1 MRNKLILNRMRELG
15 IKSQTQLAI
24 LSGLKLRTVN
34 DYVCLNTTPVS
45 NIDGEWLDSAYTI
58 SSALHVEPEELW
70 ADEYL
75 DMTLVR
81 RPRKSIEVSMSEYD
95 TSQLPSRQG
104 TQQMVQKLTVSKVLS
119 KNLQK
124 LTLREQ
130 DIIKSSFFDGEQ
142 LYEIGARMG
151 VTSVRIRQIQQ
162 KALQRLKKHLKTDY
176 KAQLYI

>member
-24 LSGLKLRTVN
+24 LSGLVLKEIN
-34 DYVCLNTTPVS
+34 AYVCLRKIPVS
-45 NIDGEWLDSAYTI
+45 NIDGEWLDIAYAI

-70 ADEYL
+70 TDEYL
-75 DMTLVR
+75 DMAFVR
-81 RPRKSIEVSMSEYD
+81 HSRKSIEVSMSEYD
-95 TSQLPSRQG
+95 TAQLPSRQG

-130 DIIKSSFFDGEQ
+130 DIIKSSFFDGEH
-142 LYEIGARMG
+142 LYEIGERMG

-162 KALQRLKKHLKTDY
+162 KALQRLKKHLKTDI
-176 KAQLYI
+176 KAQIYI

>member
-1 MRNKLILNRMRELG
+1 MRNKFILNRMQELG

-24 LSGLKLRTVN
+24 LSGLMLKEIN
-34 DYVCLNTTPVS
+34 AYVCLRKIPMS
-45 NIDGEWLDSAYTI
+45 NRDGEWLDTAYTI

-70 ADEYL
+70 PDEYL
-75 DMTLVR
+75 DMTLVHR
-81 RPRKSIEVSMSEYD
+81 TRKSTEVSMSEYD
-95 TSQLPSRQG
+95 TAQIPSRQG
-104 TQQMVQKLTVSKVLS
+104 TQQMMQKLTVSKVLS

-130 DIIKSSFFDGEQ
+130 DIIKSSFFDGEH